1 MLSLQHDAV
10 VAAHGRLRDKKLVKR
25 EAVKAKR
32 TGRQPFSR
40 IHKTMKFEM

>member
-25 EAVKAKR
+25 EAVKATR
-32 TGRQPFSR
+32 GLVVSR
-40 IHKTMKFEM
+40 FREFTKL